1 MTEAAT
7 GFDPSGFVTALILLI
22 LIIIVAKK
30 GIKIV
35 RPYEKGV
42 VERLGKFSR
51 MLNPGIHILIPY
63 VDNLFNVDITVN
75 FFNLSP
81 AIL

>member
-1 MTEAAT
+1 MTEAT
-7 GFDPSGFVTALILLI
+7 TSFDPSGFITALILLI
-22 LIIIVAKK
+22 LLIILIKK

-51 MLNPGIHILIPY
+51 MLRFQ
-63 VDNLFNVDITVN
+63 NLRVSSI
-75 FFNLSP
+75 
-81 AIL
+81 